1 MVITV
6 KHIVTIQLVITTVQ
20 SMEQRYVFL
29 DMPIQIS
36 IAPQVGHKKQ
46 MFIAVLLMFQPSCVI
61 SNTL

>member
-36 IAPQVGHKKQ
+36 IAPQTSMNATAGHAK
-46 MFIAVLLMFQPSCVI
+46 MGLAVL
-61 SNTL
+61 T